1 MNWLENGYTMYGQDA
16 DAEHVAYPRVIKSH
30 LPLKVPAPAALPL
43 CSLVQKLTGLC
54 LWWQQC
60 PSGTKKIYVYRDLND
75 ALWSMFP
82 FMTSF
87 LGLVNQVT
95 AEVYAQQ
102 RILCVFAP
110 N

>member
-1 MNWLENGYTMYGQDA
+1 M
-16 DAEHVAYPRVIKSH
+16 
-30 LPLKVPAPAALPL
+30 
-43 CSLVQKLTGLC
+43 QKLTAVCGGR
-54 LWWQQC
+54 QQC

-95 AEVYAQQ
+95 AEV
-102 RILCVFAP
+102 
-110 N
+110 

>member
-1 MNWLENGYTMYGQDA
+1 M
-16 DAEHVAYPRVIKSH
+16 
-30 LPLKVPAPAALPL
+30 KVGPHAKLFCMFPGRPAPLP
-43 CSLVQKLTGLC
+43 SVQKLTAVCGG
-54 LWWQQC
+54 WQQC

-95 AEVYAQQ
+95 AEV
-102 RILCVFAP
+102 
-110 N
+110 

>member
-16 DAEHVAYPRVIKSH
+16 EAEHVAYPRVIKSH
-30 LPLKVPAPAALPL
+30 LPLKVLPL
-43 CSLVQKLTGLC
+43 PPCPSAPLVQKLTAVCGGR
-54 LWWQQC
+54 QQC

-95 AEVYAQQ
+95 AEV
-102 RILCVFAP
+102 
-110 N
+110 

>member
-1 MNWLENGYTMYGQDA
+1 M
-16 DAEHVAYPRVIKSH
+16 
-30 LPLKVPAPAALPL
+30 
-43 CSLVQKLTGLC
+43 QKLTGLC

-102 RILCVFAP
+102 RALCVFSRLKMLAQIL
-110 N
+110 

>member
-1 MNWLENGYTMYGQDA
+1 M
-16 DAEHVAYPRVIKSH
+16 
-30 LPLKVPAPAALPL
+30 
-43 CSLVQKLTGLC
+43 QKLTAVCGG
-54 LWWQQC
+54 WQQC

-95 AEVYAQQ
+95 AEV
-102 RILCVFAP
+102 
-110 N
+110 

>member
-1 MNWLENGYTMYGQDA
+1 M
-16 DAEHVAYPRVIKSH
+16 
-30 LPLKVPAPAALPL
+30 
-43 CSLVQKLTGLC
+43 QKLTGLC

-95 AEVYAQQ
+95 AEV
-102 RILCVFAP
+102 
-110 N
+110 